1 MLNASYYRK
10 QAEICTRLAKAVGSG
25 ESATRFKVLA
35 LEMLLRAEDAADEHA
50 EVAAAAAP
58 VGHDNLPAAHGNHDP

>member
-10 QAEICTRLAKAVGSG
+10 QAEICTRLAKAAGSD

-50 EVAAAAAP
+50 AAVAP
-58 VGHDNLPAAHGNHDP
+58 IGQGNLPAAHGNHDP

>member
-10 QAEICTRLAKAVGSG
+10 QAEICTRLAKAAGSD

-35 LEMLLRAEDAADEHA
+35 LEMLLRAEDAADEHT
-50 EVAAAAAP
+50 EVAAAAP
-58 VGHDNLPAAHGNHDP
+58 VGHGNLPAAHGNHDP